1 MRGGEGGG
9 DGGGGEGGEG
19 GEGGGGEGGKG
30 GGEGGGEGGEGGDGH
45 SELCNFGAC
54 AEKLRW
60 MQHYC
65 AKTIG
70 GKIDVRKRRRTTNSS
85 LPAK

>member
-1 MRGGEGGG
+1 MCICVRKEEKEEEKEEEEVKEEMGTQ
-9 DGGGGEGGEG
+9 
-19 GEGGGGEGGKG
+19 
-30 GGEGGGEGGEGGDGH
+30 
-45 SELCNFGAC
+45 LCNLMRVRRT
-54 AEKLRW
+54 LRW
-60 MQHYC
+60 MQHWP

>member
-1 MRGGEGGG
+1 MRGGEEGGG
-9 DGGGGEGGEG
+9 EGDGVGEEGGEG
-19 GEGGGGEGGKG
+19 GEGGSGDG
-30 GGEGGGEGGEGGDGH
+30 GGEGGGKGGGGDGH

-60 MQHYC
+60 MQHYR

-70 GKIDVRKRRRTTNSS
+70 GKIDVRKR
-85 LPAK
+85 